1 MQTQTKAAALAVS
14 TRRVVGEMLWLSACA
29 LAAGLATACTAAV
42 LVASLAAISV

>member
-1 MQTQTKAAALAVS
+1 METQTKTAVGAVS

-29 LAAGLATACTAAV
+29 LAAGLATAGTAAV

>member
-1 MQTQTKAAALAVS
+1 MQTQSKTPWVAVN
-14 TRRVVGEMLWLSACA
+14 TRRVVVEMLWLSACA